1 MPLSKLSFKKHK
13 KRHHESQDDGIN
25 DIADDEYPS
34 SSKDKKKHKRHKSH
48 KSKRS
53 HHHSY
58 QPPTISDDIGEGWVP
73 PSDSIKKDEDEW
85 NERLFDAMVDDEG
98 QDFHSSH
105 FDSYWQPTP
114 GDIPTASHNVHYMTD
129 EEYRQYMVS
138 EMYKRTHADEIR
150 IEEER
155 RAKRKQAK
163 EAKEKAQAEARE
175 QEAKREREREA
186 VRKLRQLQKMGS
198 SRKKYLSNWEALD
211 SSSNAAK
218 RLRLNDIPWPFVGS
232 EVSKVTV
239 KEFLLYDI
247 VDLAEQK
254 KIVRKEQ
261 LRYHPDKFM
270 QKISARLVD
279 DKEER
284 QLISDR
290 INHISSCLND
300 IWKEL

>member
-1 MPLSKLSFKKHK
+1 MPLSKLSFKRHK
-13 KRHHESQDDGIN
+13 KRQHESQDGHTDN
-25 DIADDEYPS
+25 IADEEYAS
-34 SSKDKKKHKRHKSH
+34 SSKKKKKHKRHKSH
-48 KSKRS
+48 KSKHS
-53 HHHSY
+53 HHSY
-58 QPPTISDDIGEGWVP
+58 KPPIINDDIEGWVP
-73 PSDSIKKDEDEW
+73 PSDSIKRDETEW

-98 QDFHSSH
+98 QDFHSSR

-114 GDIPTASHNVHYMTD
+114 GDVPTGSQSVNQMTD

-155 RAKRKQAK
+155 REKRKKAK
-163 EAKEKAQAEARE
+163 EAKEKAKAEAKE

-198 SRKKYLSNWEALD
+198 SRKKYMSNWEALD
-211 SSSNAAK
+211 IASTTVK

-232 EVSKVTV
+232 EVSKIAV

-247 VDLAEQK
+247 QDLAEQK
-254 KIVRKEQ
+254 KIIRKEQ

-279 DKEER
+279 DVEER
-284 QLISDR
+284 KLISDR